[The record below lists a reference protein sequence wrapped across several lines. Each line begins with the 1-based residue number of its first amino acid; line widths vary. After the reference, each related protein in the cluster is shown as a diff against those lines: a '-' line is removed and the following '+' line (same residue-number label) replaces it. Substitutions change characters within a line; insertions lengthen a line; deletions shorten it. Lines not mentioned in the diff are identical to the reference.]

1 MVGEYYLNIQYTEN
15 HLKQIK
21 LISISVSVSKTLRF
35 STPTH
40 TAWVLTPHVSVE
52 VGGFLLTQFTSDSG
66 LIL

>member
-1 MVGEYYLNIQYTEN
+1 MVGEYYPNIQYIEN

-21 LISISVSVSKTLRF
+21 LISIFISVSKTLWF

-52 VGGFLLTQFTSDSG
+52 VGGLLLTQFTGDSG